1 MSEKEKKTLEVLTAA
16 VPKMSDFEKG
26 KICGYGEAIAEMREA
41 AEEKKE
47 EWTNVSNGKR
57 NDNGRTA
64 TAEP

>member
-41 AEEKKE
+41 AEETGAE
-47 EWTNVSNGKR
+47 
-57 NDNGRTA
+57 NDSERTA
-64 TAEP
+64 KDSQRHAGRA